1 MNACTTEK
9 ELETNWKLV
18 ATLLAEKSS
27 SETVRSQSA
36 VHDHFKEIITCVR
49 STSQAYSIA
58 ARDDLNLLK
67 EPKKDE
73 YVIVDDFDKEFLN
86 YCKSMFAWI
95 KLPTNEDKAKNIKF
109 INSWWDEN
117 AWILARKYVCEQDNK
132 QNKIQQQA
140 AEHKNKL
147 DSENEE
153 KARQAQ
159 KRKQDDETHRL
170 SQLQFMLFYI
180 LFFNLLTNQ
189 SKFSKDFYESF

>member
-1 MNACTTEK
+1 M
-9 ELETNWKLV
+9 
-18 ATLLAEKSS
+18 
-27 SETVRSQSA
+27 
-36 VHDHFKEIITCVR
+36 
-49 STSQAYSIA
+49 
-58 ARDDLNLLK
+58 NLLK

-159 KRKQDDETHRL
+159 KRKQDDETHRF